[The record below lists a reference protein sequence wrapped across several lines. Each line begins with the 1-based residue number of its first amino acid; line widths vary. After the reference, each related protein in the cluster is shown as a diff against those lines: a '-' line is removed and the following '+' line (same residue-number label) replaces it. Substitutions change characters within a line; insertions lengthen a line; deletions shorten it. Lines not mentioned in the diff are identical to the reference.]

1 MKSSF
6 WLSLVGAV
14 ALSACSGS
22 NGINGVDGVN
32 GVNGTNASIQTSVLA
47 EGDENCPN
55 GGIKIDILSDGII
68 QEDQTQYICHGSTGA
83 QGDTGP
89 QGAQG
94 EVGPQGIQ
102 GETGAAG
109 ADGVCANNI
118 KPEIAVEFEAA
129 LVYQAGKAYSL
140 TISANKAGL
149 DYQFVAPLMELVVAE
164 AEIEKDGKY
173 VTQYAVTPE
182 EGAKNGVIIATD
194 GCQTA
199 VSEWNM
205 GAADADDVCA
215 NNIKPEIELTIT
227 PSDGPCVQQT

>member
-14 ALSACSGS
+14 ALSACSGT

-47 EGDENCPN
+47 AGDENCPN
-55 GGIKIDILSDGII
+55 GGIKIDFLTDGII
-68 QEDQTQYICHGSTGA
+68 QEEQTQYICHGATGA

-118 KPEIAVEFEAA
+118 KPEIELSIVPSDGHLLTYE
-129 LVYQAGKAYSL
+129 GKVYSL
-140 TISANKAGL
+140 TIVANKAGL
-149 DYQFVAPLMELVVAE
+149 DYSFVAPWMGIERVE
-164 AEIEKDGKY
+164 AETEVDGKY
-173 VTQYAVTPE
+173 ITQYAVTPE
-182 EGAKNGVIIATD
+182 DMA
-194 GCQTA
+194 
-199 VSEWNM
+199 
-205 GAADADDVCA
+205 
-215 NNIKPEIELTIT
+215 
-227 PSDGPCVQQT
+227 